1 MINITDK
8 TQCTGCTACYNICGH
23 KAISM
28 QHDEYGQIYPRVNHD
43 LCTNCGLCEKVCPL
57 LHQEHIPK
65 DDNLDALEVKAV
77 HNKDAVIRQRSTS
90 GGVFTILAEYVI
102 AKGGIVCAAK
112 FDEHYH
118 IHHSFFDSIS
128 DIDPYRGSKYAQS
141 DLSDVF
147 RHIKNY
153 LKERLVLFVGTPCQV
168 GGLKSFLMKDYDNL
182 YTCDFICMS
191 ISSGKMWDE
200 YITDYQK
207 RHQIKRVFFKDKRNG
222 WHKTDWKMLIEDE
235 RGEQLIPAFQNPFF
249 SLYLTHHSA
258 RPSCFSC
265 AFRHC
270 RHVSDITI
278 ADCWGIDSVSPDF
291 DDNKG
296 CTTFIIQSEKGK
308 DVFEAI
314 KNKANHIDYGI
325 QNVRQYNKHIENQAV
340 KPQDYEA
347 FNQDYK
353 LHGFMSASK
362 RVLRKQNNRGLIT
375 RIKGIIK
382 RIIR

>member
-8 TQCTGCTACYNICGH
+8 AQCTGCTACFNICGH

-28 QHDEYGQIYPRVNHD
+28 KHDEYGQIYPKVNHD

-57 LHQEHIPK
+57 LHQERIPK
-65 DDNLDALEVKAV
+65 DEKLETLVVKAV
-77 HNKDAVIRQRSTS
+77 YNKDEAIRQRSTS
-90 GGVFTILAEYVI
+90 GGVFTLLAEYVI
-102 AKGGIVCAAK
+102 AKGGVVCAAR

-118 IHHSFFDSIS
+118 IHHSFFDTIS

-147 RHIKNY
+147 RQIKNH
-153 LKERLVLFVGTPCQV
+153 LNERPVLFVGTPCQV
-168 GGLKSFLMKDYDNL
+168 GGLKSYLIKDYDNL

-207 RHQIKRVFFKDKRNG
+207 RHQIKRIFFKDKRNG
-222 WHKTDWKMLIEDE
+222 WHKTDWRLLIEDE
-235 RGEQLIPAFQNPFF
+235 RGEQLVPGFKNPFF
-249 SLYLTHHSA
+249 ALYLSHHSA

-270 RHVSDITI
+270 KHTSDITI
-278 ADCWGIDSVSPDF
+278 ADCWGIEIVNPSF

-296 CTTFIIQSEKGK
+296 CTTLILQSERGK
-308 DVFEAI
+308 EMFEVI
-314 KNKANHIDYGI
+314 KNKAHNISYGI
-325 QNVRQYNKHIENQAV
+325 QYVRQYNKHIENQAA
-340 KPQDYEA
+340 KPQDYEV
-347 FNQDYK
+347 FNHDYK
-353 LHGFMSASK
+353 LHGFMSASN
-362 RVLRKQNNRGLIT
+362 RLLRKNNSRGLIG
-375 RIKGIIK
+375 RIKRVIK